1 MKLFLLDA
9 GGAGLVLVALVIF
22 MLIAFVAEALAMMLM
37 KYNNAG
43 KSFLDS
49 LVINLVSLGAG
60 YIVILLN
67 SSLDFTDN
75 ETVDFILIFLL
86 TVVVEGITLYLL
98 NQRKPI
104 SKTLLV
110 TVVINLITYL
120 VLYIIRSF

>member
-22 MLIAFVAEALAMMLM
+22 MLIAFVAEALAMILM

-60 YIVILLN
+60 YVVILLN

-75 ETVDFILIFLL
+75 ETIDFILIFLL

-98 NQRKPI
+98 NQNKPVN
-104 SKTLLV
+104 KTLLV
-110 TVVINLITYL
+110 TVIINIITYL